1 MTAKPIDTIKEIR
14 ESDEEDT
21 TPFKIN
27 QNERAKSSHIMRRR
41 HKFVDKVHKLKSSH
55 KCMCPLNHYFGLRN
69 QQNKTVVLFHYSML
83 MYSGEKTPALNTLIF
98 SK

>member
-1 MTAKPIDTIKEIR
+1 MLVIIIYLFIAKNKDANITAKPIDTIKEIR

-55 KCMCPLNHYFGLRN
+55 KCMWINF
-69 QQNKTVVLFHYSML
+69 
-83 MYSGEKTPALNTLIF
+83 
-98 SK
+98 